1 VTLHPQK
8 KIYFLIFL
16 MIGLFQHYS
25 VAQQRCSAVESEATR
40 LAKYKNL
47 HSKAD
52 FEKWVAKKIN
62 DRRNMLV
69 PFGTNGTGDPVKI
82 AIVVHVIHNN
92 EPYGTGVNITDEQ
105 IYSQIEVLNEDFNRQ
120 NADTV
125 NTQPEF
131 RPLGSKLNVEFVLAR
146 QTETGEPTNGIVR
159 VQGTKSSYNI
169 NIADRELLSSI
180 SQWNPNIY
188 LNIWVTNLTSPNIGL
203 AQFPDYNYP
212 GLDDQPN
219 TSNPNTDGLVIDYK
233 VFGSEAKIPGL
244 GLMPAYNRGRTTTHE
259 IGHFFGLRHVWGD
272 DTSASGCFV
281 DDYVDD
287 TPGSNKDYSGVC
299 TPTDHF
305 SCNSNDM
312 FENYLYYTN
321 DACMNIFTK
330 EQVGRME
337 VILDNAIRRASLKNS
352 IGTEYPDNQFIDITI
367 SSISSPG
374 KVVCE
379 NTIAPAIMVKNN
391 GEQPIKNFTVA
402 YAINGSDLQYNY
414 TGDTIFSGKTVEIV
428 FPQTEAPAG
437 TNFFSARILDLP
449 GEQSV
454 ANNYKES
461 YFEIDQQTDFIPLRE
476 QFLTENIESTNWIT
490 LNEDNKI
497 GWETET
503 APKNNNANIAAFI
516 NLYNYEERQQLD
528 WLISP
533 ALDFTDISAASLFF
547 KVSYAKNA
555 DFNDQLYVMASE
567 NCGNSF
573 DEILEVYSPSD
584 LASVESEAFW
594 APKNSG
600 DWLTKSLDLS
610 SLAGKDNVRLAFMTV
625 NNYGNNLYLDD
636 IEFYANA
643 PDEVIAVGQSSF
655 VVYPNPS
662 MNGRF
667 QMAFN
672 TSKRQ
677 LVSIQIMD
685 VMGRVIYNGDFAN
698 TLNQTYDFEL
708 VNARSGMYIIV
719 AQGEDFIRSKKLML
733 GE

>member
-1 VTLHPQK
+1 
-8 KIYFLIFL
+8 
-16 MIGLFQHYS
+16 MGLAHLYTA
-25 VAQQRCSAVESEATR
+25 AQQRCSAVESEATR
-40 LAKYKNL
+40 FAKYKNL
-47 HSKAD
+47 HTRDD
-52 FEKWVAKKIN
+52 FEKWLSKKIT

-69 PFGTNGTGDPVKI
+69 PFGTNEEGDPVKI

-92 EPYGTGVNITDEQ
+92 EPYGTGVNISDEQ
-105 IYSQIEVLNEDFNRQ
+105 IYSQIEVLNEDFQRQ

-125 NTQPEF
+125 NTQAEF
-131 RPLGSKLNVEFVLAR
+131 RPLGAKLNVEFVLAR
-146 QTETGEPTNGIVR
+146 QTETGEATNGIVR
-159 VQGTKSSYNI
+159 MQGTKTSYNI
-169 NIADRELLSSI
+169 NISDRELLSSF

-203 AQFPDYNYP
+203 AQFPDYDYP

-233 VFGSEAKIPGL
+233 VFGSEAKLPGL
-244 GLMPAYNRGRTTTHE
+244 GLLPSYNRGRTTTHE

-281 DDYVDD
+281 DDYVED
-287 TPGSNKDYSGVC
+287 TPNSNKDYSGVC

-305 SCNSNDM
+305 SCESNDM
-312 FENYLYYTN
+312 FENFLYYTN

-330 EQVGRME
+330 EQVERME
-337 VILDNAIRRASLKNS
+337 VILDSAIRRASLKNS
-352 IGTEYPDNQFIDITI
+352 IGTEYPGTQFIDIAI

-379 NTIAPAIMVKNN
+379 NTLSPVIMVRNN
-391 GEQPIKNFTVA
+391 GEQPIKNFQIT
-402 YAINGSDLQYNY
+402 YAINGSDFLYNY
-414 TGDTIFSGKTVEIV
+414 TGDTLFSGETIEIV
-428 FPQTEAPAG
+428 FPQTDVTNG
-437 TNFFSARILDLP
+437 TNFFSARVMNLP
-449 GEQSV
+449 GELSIS
-454 ANNYKES
+454 NNYKEA
-461 YFEIDQQTDFIPLRE
+461 YFVIDQQTDFIPLRE
-476 QFLTENIESTNWIT
+476 QFLMENIESTNWIT
-490 LNEDNKI
+490 LNEDNMV

-503 APKNNNANIAAFI
+503 APNNNKANIAAFI

-533 ALDFTDISAASLFF
+533 AMDFTEITEASLFF
-547 KVSYAKNA
+547 KVSYASNA

-573 DEILEVYSPSD
+573 DEILEVYSASD
-584 LASVESEAFW
+584 LASEESDAFW
-594 APKNSG
+594 TPTNSA
-600 DWLTKSLDLS
+600 DWLDKLLDLS
-610 SLAGKDNVRLAFMTV
+610 SLAGKDNVRIAFMAV

-636 IEFYANA
+636 IEFYTNS
-643 PDEVIAVGQSSF
+643 PDEIIPVGQSSF

-662 MNGRF
+662 MDGSF

-672 TSKRQ
+672 TTQRQ
-677 LVSIQIMD
+677 LVHIQIMD
-685 VMGRVIYNGDFAN
+685 VMGKVFYDGEFPN

-708 VNARSGMYIIV
+708 ANARSGMYIIV
-719 AQGEDFIRSKKLML
+719 AQGEDFIRSKKLIL